1 MDGSAW
7 IAVGSLIVAFVS
19 ASIATFAVV
28 ESRRLQRM
36 QWKRDD
42 LELRR
47 DVLRRLYGY
56 RYRLTGSLMGTDGE
70 PFVALNEARIVYAGF
85 PNVVAAL
92 NRMQDEL
99 GVEGR
104 LTRNIV
110 ALVTAMADAADIS
123 VKDLDDK
130 LVVSPFTPPSNIR
143 EE

>member
-70 PFVALNEARIVYAGF
+70 PFVALNEADSLRG
-85 PNVVAAL
+85 L
-92 NRMQDEL
+92 
-99 GVEGR
+99 
-104 LTRNIV
+104 
-110 ALVTAMADAADIS
+110 S
-123 VKDLDDK
+123 
-130 LVVSPFTPPSNIR
+130 
-143 EE
+143 